1 MSSSASHQSE
11 ESRESRRASLCV
23 HALASSMACEFRA
36 GLRTPLAS
44 ASARRPGDPSPP
56 GSSSGTPACAE
67 GDCAPPRHRADNGV
81 IDRRG
86 RRRILLVFQ
95 LIAGRRIASEG
106 AHRADV
112 TNGHDQRSERVS
124 DRLSMGFNTSSRP
137 RPGAAD
143 TVAVLPRA
151 IMMGFHLFTASRLEM
166 QEDRVRQRS
175 NLLT

>member
-1 MSSSASHQSE
+1 MISALMPDKTLIVTLRHTGVIK
-11 ESRESRRASLCV
+11 RRSRR
-23 HALASSMACEFRA
+23 R
-36 GLRTPLAS
+36 
-44 ASARRPGDPSPP
+44 
-56 GSSSGTPACAE
+56 
-67 GDCAPPRHRADNGV
+67 GV
-81 IDRRG
+81 
-86 RRRILLVFQ
+86 LLVFQ

-151 IMMGFHLFTASRLEM
+151 IMMGFHLDPYAESTE
-166 QEDRVRQRS
+166 QVGRVRQRS
-175 NLLT
+175 NLCG